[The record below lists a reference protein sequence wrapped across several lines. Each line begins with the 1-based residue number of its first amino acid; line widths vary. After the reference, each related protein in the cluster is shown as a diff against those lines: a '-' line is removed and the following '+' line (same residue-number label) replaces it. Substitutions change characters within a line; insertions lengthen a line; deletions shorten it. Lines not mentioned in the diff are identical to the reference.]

1 LFVRDAYSTGSDRS
15 FERLAVEGDAMLK
28 TAILFFVCSVAIA
41 AFAPQLLS
49 YGLKQQVE
57 TPTTATTAA
66 PVTLATPRPVVEE
79 SAGFR
84 EAVLHSNAH
93 GQYLV
98 DVLINGQMVPMVV
111 DTGASFV
118 SLSSQTA
125 ARLGIYA
132 DPSGLRYR
140 MTTANGQVIASAATV
155 PEISFQGI
163 YMKDVDAIISPPEVE
178 TPDLLGTSFIKRL
191 ASVEQRDGLLV
202 LRQ

>member
-1 LFVRDAYSTGSDRS
+1 VSVPLEVPNG
-15 FERLAVEGDAMLK
+15 LAVEGDAMLK
-28 TAILFFVCSVAIA
+28 TAILFFVCSLAIG

-49 YGLKQQVE
+49 YGLKPQVE
-57 TPTTATTAA
+57 TAATEA
-66 PVTLATPRPVVEE
+66 PVTTLATQRPVMEE

-84 EAVLHSNAH
+84 EAVLRSNSH

-98 DVLINGQMVPMVV
+98 DALINGETVPMVV

-118 SLSSQTA
+118 SLSWQTA
-125 ARLGIYA
+125 QRLGIYA

-140 MTTANGQVIASAATV
+140 MSTANGQVVASAATV

-163 YMKDVDAIISPPEVE
+163 YMKDVDAIISPPEVA

-191 ASVEQRDGLLV
+191 ASVEQRNGLLI

>member
-1 LFVRDAYSTGSDRS
+1 
-15 FERLAVEGDAMLK
+15 MLK

-49 YGLKQQVE
+49 YGLKPQVE
-57 TPTTATTAA
+57 TVATAA
-66 PVTLATPRPVVEE
+66 PVTLAAQPPVMEEE

-84 EAVLHSNAH
+84 EAVLHSNPH

-98 DVLINGQMVPMVV
+98 DVLINGQVVPMMV

-118 SLSSQTA
+118 SLSWQTA
-125 ARLGIYA
+125 ERLGIYA
-132 DPSGLRYR
+132 DPAGLRYR
-140 MTTANGQVIASAATV
+140 MATANGQVIASAATV

-163 YMKDVDAIISPPEVE
+163 YMKDVEAIISPPEVE

-191 ASVEQRDGLLV
+191 AGVEQRDGLLI

>member
-1 LFVRDAYSTGSDRS
+1 
-15 FERLAVEGDAMLK
+15 MLK
-28 TAILFFVCSVAIA
+28 TAILFFVCSLAIA

-49 YGLKQQVE
+49 YGLKPQVE
-57 TPTTATTAA
+57 TAAPAA
-66 PVTLATPRPVVEE
+66 PVTLAAQSPAIEE

-84 EAVLHSNAH
+84 EAVLHSNSH

-98 DVLINGQMVPMVV
+98 DVLINGQVVPMVV

-118 SLSSQTA
+118 SLSWQTA
-125 ARLGIYA
+125 ERLGIYA

-140 MTTANGQVIASAATV
+140 MSTANGQVTASAATV
-155 PEISFQGI
+155 PEIGFQGI
-163 YMKDVDAIISPPEVE
+163 YMKDVDAIISPPEVA

-191 ASVEQRDGLLV
+191 ASVEQRNGLLI

>member
-1 LFVRDAYSTGSDRS
+1 
-15 FERLAVEGDAMLK
+15 MLK

-49 YGLKQQVE
+49 YGLKAQVE
-57 TPTTATTAA
+57 TATTAA
-66 PVTLATPRPVVEE
+66 PVTPATQHSVIEEE

-84 EAVLHSNAH
+84 EAVLRSNSRGMYH
-93 GQYLV
+93 V

-118 SLSSQTA
+118 SLSWRTA
-125 ARLGIYA
+125 ERLGIYA
-132 DPSGLRYR
+132 DPSGPRYR
-140 MTTANGQVIASAATV
+140 MTTANGQIIASAATV

-191 ASVEQRDGLLV
+191 ASVEQRDGLLI

>member
-1 LFVRDAYSTGSDRS
+1 
-15 FERLAVEGDAMLK
+15 MLK
-28 TAILFFVCSVAIA
+28 TAILFFVCSLAIA

-49 YGLKQQVE
+49 YGLKPRVE
-57 TPTTATTAA
+57 TAETAPTAA
-66 PVTLATPRPVVEE
+66 PVTLATQRPVIEE

-84 EAVLHSNAH
+84 EAVLHSNSH

-98 DVLINGQMVPMVV
+98 DVLINGETVPMMV

-163 YMKDVDAIISPPEVE
+163 YMKDVDAIISPPEVA

-191 ASVEQRDGLLV
+191 AGVEQRDGLLI